1 MVTTEDYHVV
11 LDNGVP
17 HIATAQHYMVTQLA
31 LN

>member
-11 LDNGVP
+11 LDNGELPIV
-17 HIATAQHYMVTQLA
+17 TAQHYMVIQLA